1 MCALFYTFA
10 FIKYPVD
17 LDRYFFTSFHCTF
30 FLFAGMTP
38 WWHWFMSFQ
47 IEENWQGISRNF
59 RALCGCSPAARRRI
73 RIWRHW
79 PFCPRLVWR
88 FWMFILFQIGDNWQV
103 CPAALTFVTRIC
115 VICHMT
121 LLFTR
126 PKAFF
131 LFEFCEKWWC
141 WSLIIWFLFQTFKK
155 YDSIVTFSI
164 VGKIQAEYLYI
175 FNFFLAK
182 YIV

>member
-1 MCALFYTFA
+1 
-10 FIKYPVD
+10 
-17 LDRYFFTSFHCTF
+17 
-30 FLFAGMTP
+30 MTP
-38 WWHWFMSFQ
+38 LWHWFMSFQ

-131 LFEFCEKWWC
+131 LFVWILWKVMMLVINYMVSFSNFQEIWLYSNFFYSRKDTGWI
-141 WSLIIWFLFQTFKK
+141 SLYFQFFFGKVHWI
-155 YDSIVTFSI
+155 SCAWLFSI
-164 VGKIQAEYLYI
+164 LWNREGV
-175 FNFFLAK
+175 
-182 YIV
+182 